1 MYADRK
7 YVTETKW
14 LMDGGQY
21 HGHFY
26 EPISHELSLGF
37 LMIMTRISY
46 SVLNENRSGF
56 VHHEIQSS

>member
-14 LMDGGQY
+14 LMDGGQ
-21 HGHFY
+21 HHWHFY

-46 SVLNENRSGF
+46 SVLNENRSVF
-56 VHHEIQSS
+56 VYHEIQSS